1 MSGTSPFD
9 TLKFS
14 TQLRE
19 GGFTQQQADTL
30 TSSLQEALS
39 ATVATK
45 ADLDEVKS
53 EVKADI
59 VGLREDMA
67 KGFQDV
73 HKGFQDVHKG
83 FQDVYKFM
91 LVSTLTIAGTI
102 IGTAIALV
110 GSGSVCLFPLTPAL
124 SLQGRGSEHSLPL
137 EGRARE
143 GGGATPAEGKSDV
156 KLNHYPLVRYLAP

>member
-73 HKGFQDVHKG
+73 HKGFQDV
-83 FQDVYKFM
+83 YKFM

-110 GSGSVCLFPLTPAL
+110 
-124 SLQGRGSEHSLPL
+124 
-137 EGRARE
+137 
-143 GGGATPAEGKSDV
+143 
-156 KLNHYPLVRYLAP
+156 RYLAP